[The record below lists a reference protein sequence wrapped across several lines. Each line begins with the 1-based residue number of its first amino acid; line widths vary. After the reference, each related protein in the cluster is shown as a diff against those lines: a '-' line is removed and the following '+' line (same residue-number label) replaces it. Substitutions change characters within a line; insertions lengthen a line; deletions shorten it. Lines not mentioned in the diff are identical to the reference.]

1 MTLIRENEYKWYE
14 KLAFNVIKCGP
25 IPRHIAI
32 IMDGNRRF
40 AKTENIEKIEGHS
53 RGFDKLSE
61 CLGWCLELGV
71 KEVTAFAFS
80 IENFKR
86 SPEEVSALMDITKV
100 KFQKLLE
107 EKERLHENGV
117 RIRILGNLGLLP
129 EELQQLMSEAMLM
142 TEQNNNLFLNIAFA
156 YTSREEIT
164 NAIQTICQEGGN
176 LEEEDITD
184 ELVAQCLYTKDIKNP
199 DLLIRTSG
207 ESRLSDFL
215 MWQVSVL
222 QLSLDFLIPFEPLL
236 ILGSTP
242 SMYKAIMVFFS
253 TFQLSSTVLYFPK
266 TFWPAITIWHLLYG
280 IFCYQRSLLSISGY
294 KTAIEQSSV
303 KSQSGMSDRAKIFL
317 HDVDMKRRDRLVRL
331 SSAKHKGD

>member
-107 EKERLHENGV
+107 EKDRLHENGV

-176 LEEEDITD
+176 LEEEDITE

-215 MWQVSVL
+215 MW
-222 QLSLDFLIPFEPLL
+222 
-236 ILGSTP
+236 
-242 SMYKAIMVFFS
+242 
-253 TFQLSSTVLYFPK
+253 QLSSTVLYFPK

-317 HDVDMKRRDRLVRL
+317 HNVDMKRRDRLVRL